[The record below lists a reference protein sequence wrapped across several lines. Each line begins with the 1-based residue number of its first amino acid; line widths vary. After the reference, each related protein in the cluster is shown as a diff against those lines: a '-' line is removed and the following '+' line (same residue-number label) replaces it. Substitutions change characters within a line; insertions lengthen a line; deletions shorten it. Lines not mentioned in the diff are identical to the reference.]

1 MLQALIELRPPVDGD
16 RVAAGCDDGLHH
28 VCAGRFHQMDFSKA
42 F

>member
-1 MLQALIELRPPVDGD
+1 MLKALIEFGAPIDGNG
-16 RVAAGCDDGLHH
+16 VATSCCDAVHY

>member
-1 MLQALIELRPPVDGD
+1 VLEALIELGSPVDGNGM
-16 RVAAGCDDGLHH
+16 AAGCGDGMNY